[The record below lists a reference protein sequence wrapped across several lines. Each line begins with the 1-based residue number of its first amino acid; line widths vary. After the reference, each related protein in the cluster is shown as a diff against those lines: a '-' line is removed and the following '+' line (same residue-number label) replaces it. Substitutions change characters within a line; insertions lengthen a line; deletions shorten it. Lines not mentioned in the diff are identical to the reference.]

1 MPPASTSS
9 PVANHFIRARRAS
22 RARASASSRIAPS
35 TQFGDGAR
43 NGYRPRISSRCADD
57 LLGRGA
63 AAAGV
68 ALVLVP
74 VHGVLDLALRGLRVL
89 LGHRRQVF
97 GARELAVAVLVGFLK
112 VFGERRVALGL
123 GAGDVAVLVLV
134 ERVEAGVIVVLADLV
149 IGIGGPDGERQRRGH
164 QEEKRLSEPHGI
176 LGKVGWP

>member
-43 NGYRPRISSRCADD
+43 NGHRPRISSRCADD

-63 AAAGV
+63 AGAGV

-89 LGHRRQVF
+89 LGHRRQVL
-97 GARELAVAVLVGFLK
+97 GARELAVAVLVGLLE
-112 VFGERRVALGL
+112 VLRETGIARRLDARQI
-123 GAGDVAVLVLV
+123 AVVVLV
-134 ERVEAGVIVVLADLV
+134 ERIEARIVLVLADLV
-149 IGIGGPDGERQRRGH
+149 ASRGARARRSGA
-164 QEEKRLSEPHGI
+164 
-176 LGKVGWP
+176 V